1 MGKVKEFLWTEPD
14 QELDQ
19 EPEDDENQSHVD
31 QIKALKKIID
41 NLLTLKE
48 TWVYQVEAWQEIYC
62 AASTILAKEEYSTC
76 IHGTVGCITR
86 HKNYDTCTDDPTY
99 VHGVNK

>member
-31 QIKALKKIID
+31 QVHALKKIIS
-41 NLLTLKE
+41 NLLTLRA
-48 TWVYQVEAWQEIYC
+48 TWRYPLEAWQEVYC
-62 AASTILAKEEYSTC
+62 AASTILSKEEYSIC
-76 IHGTVGCITR
+76 IHGTVGCTTR
-86 HKNYDTCTDDPTY
+86 HKKHDICSDDPFY
-99 VHGVNK
+99 SN